1 MALALFDEAFSVLDT
16 KNSINCAR
24 FFKDSG
30 LQMVFCA
37 PDDVE
42 WLALAMCETIV
53 YIVRDGGAVE
63 FDVVYTTET
72 GRRLAM
78 TDNPLFEDDV
88 ETASEITAEA
98 NE

>member
-1 MALALFDEAFSVLDT
+1 
-16 KNSINCAR
+16 
-24 FFKDSG
+24 
-30 LQMVFCA
+30 MVFCA

-63 FDVVYTTET
+63 FDVVYTTEE

-78 TDNPLFEDDV
+78 TDNPLFYDEV
-88 ETASEITAEA
+88 ETAAEIAIEA
-98 NE
+98 YE

>member
-1 MALALFDEAFSVLDT
+1 
-16 KNSINCAR
+16 
-24 FFKDSG
+24 
-30 LQMVFCA
+30 MVFCA